1 MLTASEFLEP
11 PWGHVIEPPLG
22 ETLQQL
28 ASHCLAQRR
37 VHSLGRRLG
46 TEDFPSLLDKIEIEI
61 ERRTP
66 DHAQSI
72 CLIIGAQCAS
82 SAMGQESPAAAVLP
96 ARM

>member
-37 VHSLGRRLG
+37 VHGLGRRLG
-46 TEDFPSLLDKIEIEI
+46 TEDFPSLLDKIEVEI

-66 DHAQSI
+66 DHSQSI
-72 CLIIGAQCAS
+72 CLMIGAQCAS
-82 SAMGQESPAAAVLP
+82 VAMGTRKRTAATG
-96 ARM
+96 